1 MKYFSVKISHALT
14 VTNNSKE
21 LTVYLEKSSSPL
33 NKKQQQKKN
42 NAATCLPKNKRPKQP
57 KAEVFQHIFTSNIY
71 PGMGFS
77 II

>member
-33 NKKQQQKKN
+33 NKQQQQQETTPQIVSLKTNDQN
-42 NAATCLPKNKRPKQP
+42 NQKQ
-57 KAEVFQHIFTSNIY
+57 KCFSTSLLQIFIRGWAFQ
-71 PGMGFS
+71 
-77 II
+77 

>member
-33 NKKQQQKKN
+33 NKTQQQKKTTPQLVSLKTNDQN
-42 NAATCLPKNKRPKQP
+42 NQKQ
-57 KAEVFQHIFTSNIY
+57 KCFSTSLLQIFIRGWAFQ
-71 PGMGFS
+71 
-77 II
+77 

>member
-33 NKKQQQKKN
+33 NKQQQQQKTTPQIVSLKTNDQN
-42 NAATCLPKNKRPKQP
+42 NQKQ
-57 KAEVFQHIFTSNIY
+57 KCFSTSLLQIFIRGWAFQ
-71 PGMGFS
+71 
-77 II
+77 

>member
-33 NKKQQQKKN
+33 NKKQQQKKTTPQLVSLKTNDQN
-42 NAATCLPKNKRPKQP
+42 NQKQ
-57 KAEVFQHIFTSNIY
+57 KCFSTSLLQIFIRGWAFQ
-71 PGMGFS
+71 
-77 II
+77 